1 MLRAAIAFAIA
12 LCLSVGA
19 AVATDITTQWAGVY
33 KYRFGNALVSGET
46 YESENVLEVVR
57 LDAQSAY
64 VRTHLEFANGHS
76 CSLYVVMN
84 VEGDRL
90 VYREPH
96 IPAHRGQCIVT
107 LSRVN
112 GEMVIDETEESQC
125 GASHCGARGTLRD
138 QRLPVSSQRR
148 IRYMERLRA
157 SVQFELA
164 MREAGRTP

>member
-1 MLRAAIAFAIA
+1 MRALIAFAVA
-12 LCLSVGA
+12 LCLGVGA

-33 KYRFGNALVSGET
+33 KFRFQNALVSGEE

-57 LDAQSAY
+57 LDTQSAY
-64 VRTHLEFANGHS
+64 VRAHLEFANGHS

-90 VYREPH
+90 VYREPN
-96 IPAHRGQCIVT
+96 PPTHRRQCIVT
-107 LSRVN
+107 LDREN

-125 GASHCGARGTLRD
+125 GAAHCGARGSLRD

-157 SVQFELA
+157 SVQFDQA